1 MKGQVI
7 HKINKETL
15 ALYETLEKID
25 LIGIHRTFHPKAP
38 KYTFFSS
45 THKIFSRTDHKLG
58 HKTILNKNSQ
68 ISKQSSQNILKDG
81 NHIKHLF

>member
-1 MKGQVI
+1 MVRDFNIYIKGQVI

-25 LIGIHRTFHPKAP
+25 LIGVHRTFHRKAP

-45 THKIFSRTDHKLG
+45 NHKIFSRTDHKLG
-58 HKTILNKNSQ
+58 HKTILNKIHKFLNKIHKS
-68 ISKQSSQNILKDG
+68 
-81 NHIKHLF
+81 F

>member
-1 MKGQVI
+1 M
-7 HKINKETL
+7 NKREETLL

-25 LIGIHRTFHPKAP
+25 LIGIRRTFPPKAP

-58 HKTILNKNSQ
+58 HKTILNKIHKLLNKVHK
-68 ISKQSSQNILKDG
+68 I
-81 NHIKHLF
+81 F